1 MVLYKLE
8 DFDPDYRDSFDGSD
22 IKGFDVY
29 TDVNNENVGTI
40 KNVLVDEAG
49 HFRYF
54 VVDTGFWIFGKEVLL
69 PVGRARI
76 DQSARR
82 VIASGL
88 TKEQVEALPEFSD
101 DLRVDYDYEER
112 VRGVYRPQTLE
123 STAPLDTATATTA
136 GAVTPRTNTE
146 YNRDTYDYQQH
157 DADLYNMNRQDQQS
171 LKLYEE
177 RLVANKTRR
186 KAGEVSIGKKV
197 ETETAQVSIP
207 VEKEKVV
214 VERTTPT
221 NNKAVATPGSDAFRE
236 GEVARVELH
245 EEAADVQKEA
255 FVREEVKVKKVVEQ
269 DTVNAQ
275 ETIRKEELDLG
286 KSGNLNVDKRN

>member
-8 DFDPDYRDSFDGSD
+8 DFDSDYRDSFDGND

-29 TDVNNENVGTI
+29 TDVNNENVGTV
-40 KNVLVDEAG
+40 KNILVDEAG

-76 DQSARR
+76 DHGARR
-82 VIASGL
+82 VTASGL
-88 TKEQVEALPEFSD
+88 TKQQVEALPEFSD

-112 VRGVYRPQTLE
+112 VRGVYRPQSVDTTTPLNAP
-123 STAPLDTATATTA
+123 TAATAGIA
-136 GAVTPRTNTE
+136 PRTRDAE
-146 YNRDTYDYQQH
+146 YNRDTYNYEH
-157 DADLYNMNRQDQQS
+157 DADLYNMNQQNHPT

-197 ETETAQVSIP
+197 ETETAQVSVPI
-207 VEKEKVV
+207 EKEKVV

-221 NNKAVATPGSDAFRE
+221 SNQAVASPGADAFRE

-245 EEAADVQKEA
+245 EEAANVHKEA
-255 FVREEVKVKKVVEQ
+255 FVREEVKVKKVTEQ

-286 KSGNLNVDKRN
+286 KTGNLNVDKRN

>member
-8 DFDPDYRDSFDGSD
+8 DFDSDYSSSFDDND

-29 TDVNNENVGTI
+29 TDVNNENVGSV
-40 KNVLVDEAG
+40 KNVLVDESG
-49 HFRYF
+49 RFRYF

-76 DQSARR
+76 DQGARR
-82 VIASGL
+82 VVASGL

-101 DLRVDYDYEER
+101 DLRIDYDYEER
-112 VRGVYRPQTLE
+112 VRGVYRPQAVE
-123 STAPLDTATATTA
+123 STAPLDAPTTATA
-136 GAVTPRTNTE
+136 GAVAPRMDTTE
-146 YNRDTYDYQQH
+146 YNRDTYDYQY
-157 DADLYNMNRQDQQS
+157 DADLYDTNRQDQQS

-186 KAGEVSIGKKV
+186 KAGDVSIGKKV

-221 NNKAVATPGSDAFRE
+221 DTRSVASPGTDAFRE

-255 FVREEVKVKKVVEQ
+255 FVREEVKVKKVTEQ
-269 DTVNAQ
+269 ETVNAQ

-286 KSGNLNVDKRN
+286 KSGNLDVDNRR